1 MPEVSDKV
9 YKKALALAPTL
20 YGIWHGTGHETPWED
35 LSGWE
40 RELMIRCAEQTVLA
54 IAPDVWNEGNDDA
67 KIILPVDPPRRKEN
81 PYL

>member
-1 MPEVSDKV
+1 METSDKV

-20 YGIWHGTGHETPWED
+20 YEIWHGTCHEAPWED

-40 RELMIRCAEQTVLA
+40 RDLMIRCAEQTVLA
-54 IAPDVWNEGNDDA
+54 IAPDVWNEGSADA
-67 KIILPVDPPRRKEN
+67 RIILPVDPPRRKEN

>member
-1 MPEVSDKV
+1 MAEVSTEV

-20 YGIWHGTGHETPWED
+20 YEIWHCTGHETPWED

-40 RELMIRCAEQTVLA
+40 RDLMIRCAEQTVLA
-54 IAPDVWNEGNDDA
+54 IAPGN
-67 KIILPVDPPRRKEN
+67 PPRYKEN

>member
-1 MPEVSDKV
+1 METSDKI

-54 IAPDVWNEGNDDA
+54 IAPDVWNEGNDDSR
-67 KIILPVDPPRRKEN
+67 IILPVDPPRRKEN